1 MIMTTEL
8 ETKIQK
14 ILDSRDDMP
23 QIIKTL
29 LRKEQALAASED
41 ILDVVYL
48 NRSYADTTKKSG
60 VLSGATLLVATNSGL
75 LPVEEGKEDL
85 PVEAGGYRIRHILY
99 PKIKCLDFN
108 TCLLIGHL
116 KVSTGLVSE
125 PDLQVEFNT
134 AHYYQD
140 FASLVETIRSKMI
153 EVAYKV

>member
-60 VLSGATLLVATNSGL
+60 VLSGATLLVATNYGL
-75 LPVEEGKEDL
+75 IAVEEGKEDL

-140 FASLVETIRSKMI
+140 FASLVETIRIKMI

>member
-60 VLSGATLLVATNSGL
+60 VLSGATLLVATNYGL
-75 LPVEEGKEDL
+75 IAVEEGKEDL

>member
-60 VLSGATLLVATNSGL
+60 VLSGATLLVATNYGL
-75 LPVEEGKEDL
+75 IAVEEGKEDL

-140 FASLVETIRSKMI
+140 FAFLVETIRSKMI

>member
-23 QIIKTL
+23 LIIKSIL
-29 LRKEQALAASED
+29 KKEQAMAASED
-41 ILDVVYL
+41 IVDVVYL

-60 VLSGATLLVATNSGL
+60 VLSGATLLVATNYGL
-75 LPVEEGKEDL
+75 IAVEEGKEDL

>member
-1 MIMTTEL
+1 MNAEL
-8 ETKIQK
+8 ESKIQK

-23 QIIKTL
+23 LIIKTIL
-29 LRKEQALAASED
+29 KKEQALAASEE

-48 NRSYADTTKKSG
+48 NRSYADATKKVG
-60 VLSGATLLVATNSGL
+60 VLSGATLLVATNYGL
-75 LPVEEGKEDL
+75 VAVEEGKEDL

-125 PDLQVEFNT
+125 PDLLVEFNS
-134 AHYYQD
+134 AHFYND
-140 FASLVETIRSKMI
+140 FAALVETIRGKMI
-153 EVAYKV
+153 EAAYKL

>member
-23 QIIKTL
+23 LIIKSIL
-29 LRKEQALAASED
+29 KKEQALAASED

-60 VLSGATLLVATNSGL
+60 VLSGATLLVATNYGL
-75 LPVEEGKEDL
+75 IAVEEGKEDL

>member
-23 QIIKTL
+23 LIIKSIL
-29 LRKEQALAASED
+29 KKEQALAASED
-41 ILDVVYL
+41 IVDVVYL

-60 VLSGATLLVATNSGL
+60 VLSGATLLVATNYGL
-75 LPVEEGKEDL
+75 IAVEEGKEDL

-153 EVAYKV
+153 EVAYKL

>member
-1 MIMTTEL
+1 MMMTTEL
-8 ETKIQK
+8 ETRIQK

-23 QIIKTL
+23 QIIKTIL
-29 LRKEQALAASED
+29 KKEQALAATED

-60 VLSGATLLVATNSGL
+60 VLSGATLLVATNYGL
-75 LPVEEGKEDL
+75 IAVEEGKENL
-85 PVEAGGYRIRHILY
+85 SIEAGGYRIRHILY

-116 KVSTGLVSE
+116 KVSTGEVRD

-134 AHYYQD
+134 AHYYSD
-140 FASLVETIRSKMI
+140 FAALVETIRGKMI
-153 EVAYKV
+153 EAAYKL

>member
-23 QIIKTL
+23 LIIKSIL
-29 LRKEQALAASED
+29 KKEQALAASED
-41 ILDVVYL
+41 IVDVVYL

-60 VLSGATLLVATNSGL
+60 VLSGATLLVATNYGL
-75 LPVEEGKEDL
+75 IAVEEGKEDL

-99 PKIKCLDFN
+99 PMIKCLDFN

>member
-60 VLSGATLLVATNSGL
+60 VLSGATLLVATNYGL
-75 LPVEEGKEDL
+75 IAVEEGKEDL

-116 KVSTGLVSE
+116 KVSTGWSANLTCRS
-125 PDLQVEFNT
+125 N
-134 AHYYQD
+134 
-140 FASLVETIRSKMI
+140 SIRPIIIKTLPPWSRPSGAK
-153 EVAYKV
+153 

>member
-1 MIMTTEL
+1 MTTEL
-8 ETKIQK
+8 ETKVQK

-23 QIIKTL
+23 LIIKSIL
-29 LRKEQALAASED
+29 KKEQALAASED

-48 NRSYADTTKKSG
+48 NRSYADNTKKTA
-60 VLSGATLLVATNSGL
+60 VLSGATLLVATTYGL
-75 LPVEEGKEDL
+75 IAVEEGKENL
-85 PVEAGGYRIRHILY
+85 SIEAGGYRIRHILY

-134 AHYYQD
+134 AHFYQD
-140 FASLVETIRSKMI
+140 FASLVETIRGKMI
-153 EVAYKV
+153 EAAYKL

>member
-29 LRKEQALAASED
+29 LRNEQALAASED

-60 VLSGATLLVATNSGL
+60 VLSGATLLVATNYGL
-75 LPVEEGKEDL
+75 IAVEEGKEDL

>member
-60 VLSGATLLVATNSGL
+60 VLSGATLLVATNYGL
-75 LPVEEGKEDL
+75 IAVEEGKEDL

-134 AHYYQD
+134 AHFYND